1 MYIEELKPHNI
12 EMTSHVTR
20 FSVKLTSSL
29 ENLVAKTQNKVV
41 TVCFSQTLED
51 IYWEYY
57 STPDS
62 FVKQLRD
69 VVTPIRNDMLK
80 KVNNFGGSF
89 DEDSQMKS
97 IPIRLLTLINLLID
111 GTCEGGNRVRQAALT
126 CSQIIMYNCQKENT
140 VKSYHSKKRE
150 TPVVIYTSLKIYSTV
165 RSKTL
170 IEHFFY
176 RYMCF
181 L

>member
-51 IYWEYY
+51 IYWEHY

-62 FVKQLRD
+62 FVH
-69 VVTPIRNDMLK
+69 
-80 KVNNFGGSF
+80 
-89 DEDSQMKS
+89 
-97 IPIRLLTLINLLID
+97 LL
-111 GTCEGGNRVRQAALT
+111 
-126 CSQIIMYNCQKENT
+126 
-140 VKSYHSKKRE
+140 
-150 TPVVIYTSLKIYSTV
+150 
-165 RSKTL
+165 
-170 IEHFFY
+170 
-176 RYMCF
+176 
-181 L
+181 